1 VTLLSLR
8 QIYCAPALCL
18 GFLGTAAFGA
28 ESLVDAVVDTTTQP
42 SPNTERPNIVF
53 ILADDL
59 GYSDIA
65 PYGSEVNTPSLSAL
79 ADQGLTFTNYHTAA
93 NCAPARA
100 MLLTGV
106 DSHLA
111 GVPNIPEMLAPQ
123 QRKHANYQGVL
134 GDDVVTVA
142 TLLEDAGYHTYMV
155 GKWHLGMDPD
165 KRPSRRG
172 FQRTIAMMDSGADN
186 WEQRPYL
193 AIYDQANWFADG
205 ERFTLPE
212 DFYSSRFLVDKMIE
226 FIDSNLQD
234 GKPFFGY
241 LPFMAVHSP
250 VQAPQEY
257 TDRYMGMY
265 DSGWDVLRQQ
275 RMERAVALGIV
286 PTGAPMVR
294 MKTTEE
300 WDALGEE
307 QRRYQAKRMAVYAA
321 MIEAMDFH
329 IGRLIEFLKQRGEYD
344 NTIFIFTSDNGSE
357 ASGPADPRA
366 FPERLGPQSLG
377 YNLDYDNLGLKGSF
391 STTGPGFASAS
402 ASPLAYYKFYAG
414 EGGMRVPLIIAG
426 KPVAR
431 QQQLTRAFAWATD
444 ISPTILSLTGISQPA
459 ERYAGRPVQAITG
472 RDLTPLISGA
482 AERVYGPD
490 DAVGYELT
498 DHGVLFQGDYK
509 LVVNQPPVGDGQWR
523 LFNIVTDPGE
533 TVDLSASQ
541 AQRFQR
547 MLSRYEQYRRDNK
560 VVPVPE
566 GYTQIKQLFSNILL
580 QYRDAAIV
588 FLLTLLVLLPFYVA
602 YRMKNGM
609 KRTSKHEG

>member
-1 VTLLSLR
+1 MTLPFLR
-8 QIYCAPALCL
+8 QIICASTLCFCFVSTGAL
-18 GFLGTAAFGA
+18 GNQ
-28 ESLVDAVVDTTTQP
+28 SLSDAVVDTTRLQAN
-42 SPNTERPNIVF
+42 SDQRPNIVF

-59 GYSDIA
+59 GYTDIA

-79 ADQGLTFTNYHTAA
+79 AEQGVRFTNYHTAA

-123 QRKHANYQGVL
+123 QRKHVNYQGVL

-142 TLLEDAGYHTYMV
+142 TLLEDSGYHTYMA
-155 GKWHLGMDPD
+155 GKWHLGMEPN

-172 FQRTIAMMDSGADN
+172 FQRTMAMMDSGADN
-186 WEQRPYL
+186 WEQRPYIAL
-193 AIYDQANWFADG
+193 YDQANWFADG

-212 DFYSSRFLVDKMIE
+212 DFYSSRFLVDNMID

-234 GKPFFGY
+234 GNSQNSKPFFAY

-250 VQAPQEY
+250 VQAPQKY
-257 TDRYMGMY
+257 IDRYMDFY
-265 DSGWDVLRQQ
+265 DSGWDALRQQ
-275 RMERAVALGIV
+275 RKERAEALRIV
-286 PTGAPMVR
+286 PENTPMVS
-294 MKTTEE
+294 MKTTDE
-300 WDALGEE
+300 WNALSEE
-307 QRRYQAKRMAVYAA
+307 QRRYQAKRMAVYAG

-329 IGRLIEFLKQRGEYD
+329 IGRLIEFLKQRGQYD

-366 FPERLGPQSLG
+366 FPRRLVPENLG
-377 YNLDYDNLGLKGSF
+377 YNLDYDNLGLKGSY
-391 STTGPGFASAS
+391 STIGPSFASAS

-426 KPVAR
+426 KPVAS
-431 QQQLTRAFAWATD
+431 QQSLIRAFAWATD
-444 ISPTILSLTGISQPA
+444 ISPTILSLTGVSQPE
-459 ERYAGRPVQAITG
+459 ERYAGRPVQSITG
-472 RDLTPLISGA
+472 RDLTPLLSGS

-533 TVDLSASQ
+533 TADLSNSQ
-541 AQRFQR
+541 ALRFQR
-547 MLSRYEQYRRDNK
+547 MLSRYEQYRHENK
-560 VVPVPE
+560 VLPVPP
-566 GYTQIKQLFSNILL
+566 GYNQIKQVFFNILL
-580 QYRDAAIV
+580 QNRNAILI
-588 FLLTLLVLLPFYVA
+588 FLLTMLLLLPFYVA
-602 YRMKNGM
+602 YRMK
-609 KRTSKHEG
+609 RTPKL